1 MHVLRFIGEEFRAML
16 PPAIFFAICFNML
29 VLTVV
34 LMAPGGTTSAVDHGA
49 ATLGA
54 LLTAKAVLLV
64 DHLPFVNRYPTHP
77 LIWNTLWKAGL
88 YVLVTI
94 VLRLAERLVT
104 ASLHDD
110 GFAAGWDEVVA
121 TFDWHRALAVHLW
134 LAILFVLYAGAR
146 EAIRAVGTGPVLAM
160 FFGRR

>member
-1 MHVLRFIGEEFRAML
+1 MQVLRFIGTEFRAML

-29 VLTVV
+29 VLTVS
-34 LMAPGGTTSAVDHGA
+34 LMAPGAPTSAVNHAA
-49 ATLGA
+49 ATFAA
-54 LLTAKAVLLV
+54 LITAKAVLLV

-88 YVLVTI
+88 YVLVT
-94 VLRLAERLVT
+94 VLLRFAERLIH
-104 ASLHDD
+104 AAANDA
-110 GFAAGWDEVVA
+110 GFAAGWAEA
-121 TFDWHRALAVHLW
+121 IAAFDWRRALAIHLW